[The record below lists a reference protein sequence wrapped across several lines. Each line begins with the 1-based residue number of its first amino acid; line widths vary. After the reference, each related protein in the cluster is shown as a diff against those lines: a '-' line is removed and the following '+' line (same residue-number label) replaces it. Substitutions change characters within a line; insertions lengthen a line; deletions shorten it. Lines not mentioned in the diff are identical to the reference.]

1 MMVAMQP
8 GPHTANGSDLAAG
21 IGVPGHRGLF
31 RLDGW
36 LGHAWFARPS
46 EAPQPRAE
54 AKQTLPAL
62 RRAELILSGKGRA
75 VARRATRIPADA
87 IVGIG
92 AKASPLRR
100 AEDRK
105 AKASVANDNQRRLSP
120 KVRTFLREMLFLLLF
135 GATLAGTY
143 YVGRLHAFQNVI
155 VVPDTAIKGG
165 RIV

>member
-8 GPHTANGSDLAAG
+8 RPHTADGSDLAAG
-21 IGVPGHRGLF
+21 IGLPDHRGLF
-31 RLDGW
+31 RLDGR
-36 LGHAWFARPS
+36 LGHAWFARPA
-46 EAPQPRAE
+46 EAPPRAE

-92 AKASPLRR
+92 SKASPLRR

-105 AKASVANDNQRRLSP
+105 AKANVANDNQRRLSP